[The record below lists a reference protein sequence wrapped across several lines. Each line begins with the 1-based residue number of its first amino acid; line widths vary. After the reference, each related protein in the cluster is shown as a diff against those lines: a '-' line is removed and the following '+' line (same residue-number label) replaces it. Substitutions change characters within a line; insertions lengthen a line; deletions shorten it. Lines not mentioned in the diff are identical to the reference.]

1 MRNIVLSERQKPRVL
16 QSMKDIYAAHSAECA
31 AGVRCCVMVALK
43 RDIEALEHELS
54 PAPAAKRRS
63 AGVK

>member
-1 MRNIVLSERQKPRVL
+1 MKNIVLSERQKPHAL
-16 QSMKDIYAAHSAECA
+16 QSMKDIYAAHSSECSD
-31 AGVRCCVMVALK
+31 GVSCRVMVMLK
-43 RDIEALEHELS
+43 RDIEALEQELT